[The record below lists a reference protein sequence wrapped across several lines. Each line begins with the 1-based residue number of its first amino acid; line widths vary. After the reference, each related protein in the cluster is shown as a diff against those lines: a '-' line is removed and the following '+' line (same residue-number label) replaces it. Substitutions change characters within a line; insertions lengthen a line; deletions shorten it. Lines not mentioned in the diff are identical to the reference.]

1 MPRSS
6 WFNVFRSLGLN
17 FWLLLPVLGLLGWA
31 GSGLMMD
38 WMLHQSSPTDKMLV
52 VNTQGRPATVLT
64 IQVAIVPQQG
74 ISRVKIRTTRSM
86 LRGLEYELPTIDP
99 RQIEWVISQEMG
111 VPLTQIRR
119 VIQYI

>member
-1 MPRSS
+1 MPQSS
-6 WFNVFRSLGLN
+6 WLNVFRSLELK

-38 WMLHQSSPTDKMLV
+38 WVLHQSGPTDKVLV
-52 VNTQGRPATVLT
+52 VNTQGTRATVLT

-74 ISRVKIRTTRSM
+74 ISRVKIRTTHSM
-86 LRGLEYELPTIDP
+86 LRVLEYELPTIDP
-99 RQIEWVISQEMG
+99 GRIEWVISQEMG
-111 VPLTQIRR
+111 VPLTKIRR